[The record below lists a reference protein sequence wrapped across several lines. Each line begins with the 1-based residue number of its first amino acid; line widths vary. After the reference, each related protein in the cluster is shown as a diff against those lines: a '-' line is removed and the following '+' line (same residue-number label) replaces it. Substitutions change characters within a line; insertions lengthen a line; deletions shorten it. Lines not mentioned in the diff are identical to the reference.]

1 MIIEKSFN
9 LNIEESIRRHWST
22 PALSDY
28 GQHTM
33 QYSDVAEGIA
43 MSSRVFTQRILPK
56 SRSFLR
62 RQVLRRATRLLY
74 AAEI

>member
-43 MSSRVFTQRILPK
+43 KI
-56 SRSFLR
+56 
-62 RQVLRRATRLLY
+62 
-74 AAEI
+74 